1 MLTIK
6 IEGMEELK
14 SRLSNIGRDQLP
26 FAAAMAITKTA
37 KSVEARLQSDMAGVF
52 KSPSPYVKRATFTQ
66 IANKRDLTA
75 TVGLKDMKPAG
86 GTAPSLLLKE
96 HFIGGMRGRKPFEKA
111 IESIGGLPH
120 GYRAI
125 PGAGIK
131 LDAYGN
137 PSRKEI
143 SEMLGALR
151 AKIQVYKGRG
161 KRLMLVGYF
170 IVPVGAD
177 THLHPGIYKRFA
189 RKSIKPMFIFV
200 QSAAYKKVIDF
211 ERSANEV
218 VASEFQPNF
227 DVAFSFAMSTNTMG
241 FAK

>member
-1 MLTIK
+1 MITVK

-14 SRLSNIGRDQLP
+14 SRLSNIGREQLP
-26 FAAAMAITKTA
+26 FAAALAITKTA
-37 KSVEARLQSDMAGVF
+37 KSVEARLQSDMASAF

-75 TVGLKDMKPAG
+75 TVGIKDMKPAG

-96 HFIGGMRGRKPFEKA
+96 HFTGGARGRKPFEKA
-111 IESIGGLPH
+111 IETIGGLPH
-120 GYRAI
+120 GWRAI
-125 PGAGIK
+125 PGSGIK

-151 AKIQVYKGRG
+151 TKMQVFKGRG
-161 KRLMLVGYF
+161 KRQMLIGYF
-170 IVPVGAD
+170 IVPVGAT
-177 THLHPGIYKRFA
+177 THLHPGIYKRMA
-189 RKSIKPMFIFV
+189 RQSIKPLFIFV

-218 VASEFQPNF
+218 VAREFQPNF
-227 DVAFSFAMSTNTMG
+227 DAAFSSAMST
-241 FAK
+241 AR

>member
-1 MLTIK
+1 MITVK

-14 SRLSNIGRDQLP
+14 SRLSNIGREQFP
-26 FAAAMAITKTA
+26 FAAALAITKTA

-52 KSPSPYVKRATFTQ
+52 SLPSPYVKRATFTQ
-66 IANKRDLTA
+66 IANKRDLIA
-75 TVGLKDMKPAG
+75 TVGIKDMKPAG

-96 HFIGGMRGRKPFEKA
+96 HFKGGVRGRKPFEKA
-111 IESIGGLPH
+111 IETIGGLPH
-120 GYRAI
+120 GWRAI

-143 SEMLGALR
+143 SEMLGFLHNGMT
-151 AKIQVYKGRG
+151 IWRG
-161 KRLMLVGYF
+161 KRSMHIKYF
-170 IVPVGAD
+170 IVHVGTT

-189 RKSIKPMFIFV
+189 HQAIKPMFIFV

-218 VASEFQPNF
+218 ITRDFQPNF
-227 DVAFSFAMSTNTMG
+227 DAAFSSAMST
-241 FAK
+241 AR

>member
-1 MLTIK
+1 MITVK

-14 SRLSNIGRDQLP
+14 SRLSNVGRNQLP
-26 FAAAMAITKTA
+26 FAAALAITKTA
-37 KSVEARLQSDMAGVF
+37 KSVEARLQSDMAGAF
-52 KSPSPYVKRATFTQ
+52 KSPSPYVRRSTFTQ

-75 TVGLKDMKPAG
+75 TVGLKDLKPAG

-96 HFIGGMRGRKPFEKA
+96 HFTGGVRGRKPFEKA
-111 IESIGGLPH
+111 IETIGGLPH
-120 GYRAI
+120 GWRAI
-125 PGAGIK
+125 PGTGIK

-151 AKIQVYKGRG
+151 AKMQVYKGRG
-161 KRLMLVGYF
+161 KRLTMVGYF
-170 IVPVGAD
+170 IVPVGAT
-177 THLHPGIYKRFA
+177 THLHPGIYKRLA
-189 RKSIKPMFIFV
+189 RQSIKPMFIFV

-218 VASEFQPNF
+218 VKREFQLNF
-227 DVAFSFAMSTNTMG
+227 DQAFNAAMEN
-241 FAK
+241 AR

>member
-1 MLTIK
+1 MITVK

-14 SRLSNIGRDQLP
+14 SRLSNIGREQLP
-26 FAAAMAITKTA
+26 FATAMAITKTA

-52 KSPSPYVKRATFTQ
+52 SSPSPYVKRATFTQ

-75 TVGLKDMKPAG
+75 TVGIKDMKPAG

-96 HFIGGMRGRKPFEKA
+96 HFTGGIRGRKPFEKA
-111 IESIGGLPH
+111 IETLGGLPH
-120 GYRAI
+120 GWRAI

-143 SEMLGALR
+143 AEMLGALR
-151 AKIQVYKGRG
+151 AKMQVYKGRG
-161 KRLMLVGYF
+161 KRLMLIGYF
-170 IVPVGAD
+170 IIPVGSP
-177 THLHPGIYKRFA
+177 THLHPGIYKRMA
-189 RKSIKPMFIFV
+189 RKSIKPLFIFV

-211 ERSANEV
+211 ERSAKEV
-218 VASEFQPNF
+218 VEREFQANF
-227 DVAFSFAMSTNTMG
+227 DQAFATAMGS
-241 FAK
+241 AR